1 MYPVLGASLLSAAA
15 SLPLHLMPFLVV
27 TLVAEARLPL
37 AQAGWIASAYMG
49 GQLLAAALLPAAG
62 MTRLSARHAAVAALV
77 LAAGPWLSVRA
88 DARDLLACWFGV
100 GVACGALQF
109 LGATTAAASPQRLAA
124 FSLRLGAILVASS
137 AAIVV
142 LNVLA
147 GFAGYAAL
155 ATQLCLILALLGAA
169 GLALYRPPPQ
179 QPPNAE
185 AGSNRRVHWLGLA
198 AVFVVFAGQP
208 GFWAYAVQGAQQK
221 GIALQGMAYAI
232 AACKA
237 LSVLVLIAAIRRTQP
252 APQAL
257 LGPGLAVGAGVLV
270 MAHATQ
276 LAPFIVG
283 VLLWE
288 LAVNVLSVRFQ
299 AAVVSQAG
307 SNAAP
312 WLAATIFLGA
322 AAGPVLHG
330 LAIQAQARG
339 LFVMFAAA
347 SALVP
352 YLWSLR
358 RPVAAAQA
366 NA

>member
-37 AQAGWIASAYMG
+37 AQAGWIASAYMA
-49 GQLLAAALLPAAG
+49 GQLLAAVLLPAAG
-62 MTRLSARHAAVAALV
+62 MTRLGARHAAAAVVV
-77 LAAGPWLSVRA
+77 LAAGPWLSARA
-88 DARDLLACWFGV
+88 DAPDLLACWFGV
-100 GVACGALQF
+100 GIACGALQF
-109 LGATTAAASPQRLAA
+109 LGATTAAASRTRLTA

-137 AAIVV
+137 GAIVL
-142 LNVLA
+142 LNLLA

-155 ATQLCLILALLGAA
+155 VTQLCLILALLGAA
-169 GLALYRPPPQ
+169 GLSFYRAPPPHE
-179 QPPNAE
+179 PGRGADSPS
-185 AGSNRRVHWLGLA
+185 GSHWLGLA

-221 GIALQGMAYAI
+221 GIALAGMAYAI

-237 LSVLVLIAAIRRTQP
+237 LSVLVLIAAIRRPQ
-252 APQAL
+252 AARQAL
-257 LGPGLAVGAGVLV
+257 LAPGLAVGAGILV

-299 AAVVSQAG
+299 AAVVSHSGAA
-307 SNAAP
+307 AAP

-322 AAGPVLHG
+322 ATGPLLHG
-330 LAIQAQARG
+330 LAIQAQAQG

-358 RPVAAAQA
+358 RPLSRVPEHA
-366 NA
+366 